1 MVVDMVAHIQI
12 IMATIEVDN
21 PEEMV
26 AVPVVEIPPKLEV
39 VS

>member
-12 IMATIEVDN
+12 IIATIEMDN

-26 AVPVVEIPPKLEV
+26 VVPVVEIPPELEV
-39 VS
+39 V